1 MGQVVSRLSDIVILT
16 QDDDY
21 TENTQKI
28 IKDVLPGI
36 DRKQGD
42 GFWIIADRKEAIRT
56 ALLMAKKDDIILLA
70 GKGDE
75 HVMVTN
81 QGHIPWHDKTIVCDI
96 LKEIDD
102 NTIIS

>member
-1 MGQVVSRLSDIVILT
+1 MVSRLSDVVILT

-21 TENTQKI
+21 TENTGAI

-36 DRKQGD
+36 ERKEGEDFWVIPDR
-42 GFWIIADRKEAIRT
+42 REAIRN
-56 ALLMAKKDDIILLA
+56 ALIIAKKGDILMIL

-81 QGHIPWHDKTIVCDI
+81 EGNIPWHDVSVVRDVLQDI
-96 LKEIDD
+96 DNNKRLK
-102 NTIIS
+102 